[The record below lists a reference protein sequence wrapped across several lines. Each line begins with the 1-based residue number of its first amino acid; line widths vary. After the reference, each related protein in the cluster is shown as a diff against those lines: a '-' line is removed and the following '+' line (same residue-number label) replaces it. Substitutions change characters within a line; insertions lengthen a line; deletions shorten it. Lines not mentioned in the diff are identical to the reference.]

1 MFLFLFFIPLA
12 CLSIVVI
19 TWECST
25 FQFVIFFSFWLLIV
39 HKDQDPPNRVICPE
53 AAIKYFFMFSY
64 LGESALENSDY
75 AKISSYLRLWLS
87 LLLWMPD
94 VAILHASLEHKLHKK
109 DKVEEIVGRIEICQ
123 GTNKAGIDF
132 SLSSNWCPSSLQRK
146 TTPPSPSREA
156 QKTQQLSSRCS
167 PILVSNSQLP
177 QLRMGSGRLT
187 LCWCLR

>member
-1 MFLFLFFIPLA
+1 M
-12 CLSIVVI
+12 
-19 TWECST
+19 ST
-25 FQFVIFFSFWLLIV
+25 NDIFQCIILCFNRIFFKCNFSCILILVGVLLKIQIMLKSHLISV
-39 HKDQDPPNRVICPE
+39 
-53 AAIKYFFMFSY
+53 
-64 LGESALENSDY
+64 SD
-75 AKISSYLRLWLS
+75 SHCCECL
-87 LLLWMPD
+87 
-94 VAILHASLEHKLHKK
+94 ILHASLEHKLHKK
-109 DKVEEIVGRIEICQ
+109 DKVEEIVGGIEICQ